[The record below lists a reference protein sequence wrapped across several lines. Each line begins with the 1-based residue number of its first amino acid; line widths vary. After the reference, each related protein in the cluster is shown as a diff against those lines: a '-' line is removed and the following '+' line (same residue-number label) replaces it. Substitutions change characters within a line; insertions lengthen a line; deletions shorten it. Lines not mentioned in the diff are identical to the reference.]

1 VHPVAALALAAVLAC
16 LGCSRSD
23 DGGEGGA
30 AGSAEP
36 DAALAPDFALPDL
49 EGRTVRLS
57 ELRGKAVV
65 IDFWATWCPPCLFQV
80 PELNAFWKKHR
91 DAGDVAVVGVAVDT
105 EGAEVVAPWVAEQKV
120 EYPILLGD
128 EGLARRFGAHGFPT
142 LALVR
147 RDGTLDSLHVG
158 LIEVARLEELLAP
171 LRGGAPASEARSEPE
186 ASGVG
191 APAEASEGAQR
202 AEGP

>member
-1 VHPVAALALAAVLAC
+1 VLLLAAALGAPAC
-16 LGCSRSD
+16 SPAG
-23 DGGEGGA
+23 DGGEVQGGA
-30 AGSAEP
+30 VGAAEP
-36 DAALAPDFALPDL
+36 AGDAAPDFALPDL

-80 PELNAFWKKHR
+80 PELNTFWKKHR
-91 DAGDVAVVGVAVDT
+91 DAGDVAVIGVAVDT

-128 EGLARRFGAHGFPT
+128 EGLARRFGAQGFPT

-147 RDGTLDSLHVG
+147 PDGTLDSLHVG
-158 LIEVARLEELLAP
+158 LVEVAQLEELLGP
-171 LRGGAPASEARSEPE
+171 LRAAATK
-186 ASGVG
+186 
-191 APAEASEGAQR
+191 
-202 AEGP
+202 